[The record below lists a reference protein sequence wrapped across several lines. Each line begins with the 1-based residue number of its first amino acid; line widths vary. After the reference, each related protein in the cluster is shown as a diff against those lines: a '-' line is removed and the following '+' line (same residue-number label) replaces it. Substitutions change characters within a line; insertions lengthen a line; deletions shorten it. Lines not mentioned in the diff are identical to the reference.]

1 MASVCATQYQN
12 GRMQLCYRSC
22 YLPTPFGSEI
32 QVLVWKRKY
41 SKYCWWVSTQ
51 VSLNILFRDLER
63 LWSNLKA
70 GKTRTRDEE
79 GRARTQSKRNI
90 LHPLLL
96 VLLLV
101 ELEYK
106 A

>member
-51 VSLNILFRDLER
+51 VSLDTLFRDLER

-79 GRARTQSKRNI
+79 GRARTQ
-90 LHPLLL
+90 
-96 VLLLV
+96 
-101 ELEYK
+101 
-106 A
+106 